1 MMAEAM
7 TATHELI
14 VDLGERSYPIW
25 IGQSLLGQAGLLDG
39 HLAGGEALVV
49 TNPAV
54 SQHYL
59 GRLVASLPAK
69 AVADVVSIGDGE
81 AFKTM
86 STVTAIID
94 KLVAA
99 RHSRATTVV
108 ALGGGVVGDVA
119 GFAAAIYQ
127 RGVRFVQVPTTLL
140 ALVDSSVGGKTGVN
154 HSAGKNLI
162 GAFHQP
168 ACVVADVDTLQT
180 LPQRELRAGLA
191 EVVKCGVI
199 QDAGFFAWLE
209 GNVERLLAL
218 DPDALG
224 HAIRRSCEI
233 KADIVQADERE
244 AGRRMILNFGH
255 TFAHA
260 LEALTH
266 YRTLLHGEAVAIGM
280 LMAAHLAKRINRL
293 SAAEMRRIRQ
303 LIRRCGLPETPPA
316 VDSEAMLAAM
326 SMDKKARGG
335 RIRFVLPNKIGAV
348 SVTGAVPREAVLETL
363 EAFRAQSSTPAAPA
377 S

>member
-1 MMAEAM
+1 M
-7 TATHELI
+7 TAIHELV

-25 IGQSLLGQAGLLDG
+25 IGNGLLGQAGLLDAYVSG
-39 HLAGGEALVV
+39 TEALVV
-49 TNPAV
+49 TNEAV
-54 SQHYL
+54 SQRYL

-69 AVADVVSIGDGE
+69 VAADVVSIGDGE

-86 STVTAIID
+86 QTVASIID

-154 HSAGKNLI
+154 HAGGKNLI

-168 ACVVADVDTLQT
+168 ACVVADVGTLQT
-180 LPQRELRAGLA
+180 LPPRELRAGLA
-191 EVVKCGVI
+191 EVVKCAVI
-199 QDAGFFAWLE
+199 GDADFFAWLE
-209 GNVERLLAL
+209 GNVERLVAL
-218 DPDALG
+218 DPQALG

-233 KADIVQADERE
+233 KADVVQADERE

-260 LEALTH
+260 LETLTR
-266 YRTLLHGEAVAIGM
+266 YRALLHGEAVAIGM
-280 LMAAHLAKRINRL
+280 LMAAHLARRLERIAATEVRRL
-293 SAAEMRRIRQ
+293 RR
-303 LIRRCGLPETPPA
+303 LIRCCGLPEAPP
-316 VDSEAMLAAM
+316 VLDSEAILAAM
-326 SMDKKARGG
+326 SMDKKALGG
-335 RIRFVLPNKIGAV
+335 RIRLVLPTKIGAV
-348 SVTGAVPREAVLETL
+348 AIASSVPREAILETL
-363 EAFRAQSSTPAAPA
+363 EAFRAQAATNA
-377 S
+377 AHAG